1 MVLVVRMV
9 GALVN
14 PVQIAITTIFMV
26 VIAAGAIAPVA
37 FITLSVFNWL
47 CQKSRGESC

>member
-1 MVLVVRMV
+1 MVLELCLV

-26 VIAAGAIAPVA
+26 VIAAGVIAPAV
-37 FITLSVFNWL
+37 FIALSVFNWL